1 MKNTIVTSCLFRKI
15 FADVRFVNLSA
26 NDIFSITKHW
36 NFYRRGQL
44 CGRCLRGLDSKTH
57 DELSVMLNQEEYD
70 DISMAESLINDS
82 QRDTESLTQVIVSYI
97 LLCNVLSGRYVHE
110 KFSSFFFFF
119 FFLLLFHFYSIVYLT
134 FYFSSIDILRF
145 SYTIFERCNFDDHR

>member
-26 NDIFSITKHW
+26 NDTFSITKHW

-82 QRDTESLTQVIVSYI
+82 QRDTESLTQVILSYI

-119 FFLLLFHFYSIVYLT
+119 LLITLSLLFDCLPNVLF
-134 FYFSSIDILRF
+134 FFDRYFAFLVHDIWTL
-145 SYTIFERCNFDDHR
+145 